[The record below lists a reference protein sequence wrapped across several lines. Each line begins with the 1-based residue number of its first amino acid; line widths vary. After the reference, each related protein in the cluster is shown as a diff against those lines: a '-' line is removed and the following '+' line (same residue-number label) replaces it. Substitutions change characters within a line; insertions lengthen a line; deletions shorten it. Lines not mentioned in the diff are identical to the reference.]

1 MTDHKPLLALLG
13 PQKGIPPLA
22 AARLQ
27 RWAVLLSAYT
37 YDHEFKTT
45 QQHAN
50 ADGLS
55 RLPLKTTDEEE
66 TSKEATVFNISQL
79 DTMPV
84 TNRQL
89 EQATRK
95 DPILSKALHYTQ
107 RGWPDKVQE
116 GLKPYQSRRL
126 ELSVE
131 QNCLLWGARVVVP
144 SRLRS
149 KVMQEIHQNH
159 PGVVRMKALARS
171 YVWWPGI
178 DATIESHVKSCTACQ
193 TVRNSTSVA
202 PLHPWL
208 WPTRP
213 WQRIHLDFAGP
224 FKGKMFLLVVDAH
237 SKWPEIVEMPSTTSQ
252 RTIEELRR
260 LFAAY
265 GLPEQI
271 VSDNGPQFSAEEF
284 AIFVKLN
291 GIKHIKCAPYHPS
304 SNGAVERMVQTFKNA
319 MKAGQQSSLS
329 LSQQLASFLLTYRS
343 TPHTTTNVT
352 PCELFLKRRVRT
364 RLDLLRPDCERRVC
378 GRQAEQKYRHDQHA
392 KQREMTVGQKV
403 MAKNM
408 RPYGRKWVSG
418 VVVEKLGPLTYL
430 VQVEGGLFWRRHVDL
445 LREVS
450 MPSNARSDQTV
461 VEFSPGPPN
470 SPFVGMPPEHE
481 QLETESS
488 TTPDSGTETTET
500 NEEDEGGELND
511 QEVELPQ
518 RQYPQRNRR
527 PPQRLASELNI

>member
-1 MTDHKPLLALLG
+1 MYGRKFVLVTDHKPLLALLG

-37 YDHEFKTT
+37 YELEFKTT
-45 QQHAN
+45 QQHTN

-107 RGWPDKVQE
+107 RGWPEKVQE
-116 GLKPYQSRRL
+116 GLKPYQSQRL
-126 ELSVE
+126 EFLVN

-178 DATIESHVKSCTACQ
+178 DATIGSHVKSCTACQ
-193 TVRNSTSVA
+193 AVRNSPSVA
-202 PLHPWL
+202 RLHPWL

-224 FKGKMFLLVVDAH
+224 FKGKMFLLVVDVH

-271 VSDNGPQFSAEEF
+271 VSDNGPQFSVEEF
-284 AIFVKLN
+284 ATFVKLN
-291 GIKHIKCAPYHPS
+291 GIKHINCAPYLPS

-319 MKAGQQSSLS
+319 MKAGKQSSLS
-329 LSQQLASFLLTYRS
+329 LSQQLASFLLTYQS

-364 RLDLLRPDCERRVC
+364 QLDLLRPD
-378 GRQAEQKYRHDQHA
+378 
-392 KQREMTVGQKV
+392 
-403 MAKNM
+403 
-408 RPYGRKWVSG
+408 
-418 VVVEKLGPLTYL
+418 
-430 VQVEGGLFWRRHVDL
+430 
-445 LREVS
+445 
-450 MPSNARSDQTV
+450 
-461 VEFSPGPPN
+461 
-470 SPFVGMPPEHE
+470 
-481 QLETESS
+481 
-488 TTPDSGTETTET
+488 
-500 NEEDEGGELND
+500 
-511 QEVELPQ
+511 
-518 RQYPQRNRR
+518 
-527 PPQRLASELNI
+527 